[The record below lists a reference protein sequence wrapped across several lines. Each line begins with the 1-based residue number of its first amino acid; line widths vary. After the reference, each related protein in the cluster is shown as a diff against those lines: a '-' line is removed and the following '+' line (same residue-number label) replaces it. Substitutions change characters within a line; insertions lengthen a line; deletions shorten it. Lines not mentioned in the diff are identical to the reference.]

1 MVGQHPLDHGDDGVF
16 VANVSDMR
24 GNRTTVGCD
33 LTAHTLELYLVAPDD
48 RDMGTEGGQLMG
60 GATPDT
66 AAAAG
71 DDDDVV
77 TK

>member
-1 MVGQHPLDHGDDGVF
+1 MDVFQTGGIRTAVGF
-16 VANVSDMR
+16 
-24 GNRTTVGCD
+24 D
-33 LTAHTLELYLVAPDD
+33 LTADTFEFGLVAPDD

-66 AAAAG
+66 TPPAG

-77 TK
+77 TKQVATVDRVV

>member
-1 MVGQHPLDHGDDGVF
+1 VDVFQPGGIRTAVGF
-16 VANVSDMR
+16 
-24 GNRTTVGCD
+24 D
-33 LTAHTLELYLVAPDD
+33 LTADTFEFGLVAPDD

-66 AAAAG
+66 TPPAG

-77 TK
+77 TKQVATVDRVV